1 MNDLEYAYLKR
12 RLAELFDVDI
22 GAYKAGHMRR
32 RLETFIAHHG
42 DGDPIALIKR
52 ADRDDGLR
60 SKLRRTL
67 TISVSSFFR
76 DPGQYALLR
85 SAVLPDLLGDTGRLQ
100 VWSAA
105 CSRGQEPYSLAM
117 VFLEMGVD
125 ARVRILA
132 TDIDEEALAVAREGG
147 PYTPEDVGNVSRLQ
161 MARHFVY
168 RDGHHWLTDEVK
180 RGVEFGKHDLIAGV
194 SRRMFGLIACR
205 NVLIYFEPAAKSEI
219 LRKLHRALAP
229 GGVLFVGAAEAP
241 MGEDSAL
248 FESLGGNFYRK
259 RDSD

>member
-1 MNDLEYAYLKR
+1 MNDLEYVYLKR
-12 RLAELFDVDI
+12 RIAERFDVDI
-22 GAYKAGHMRR
+22 GVYKAGQMRR

-67 TISVSSFFR
+67 TINVSSFFR
-76 DPGQYALLR
+76 DPGQYAQLR
-85 SAVLPDLLGDTGRLQ
+85 SNILPDLLGAAGRLH

-117 VFLEMGVD
+117 VFLGMGVD
-125 ARVRILA
+125 AGVRILA

-147 PYTPEDVGNVSRLQ
+147 PYRPEDVGNVSRLQ
-161 MARHFVY
+161 MARHFVS
-168 RDGHHWLTDEVK
+168 RDGCYWLTDEVK
-180 RGVEFGKHDLIAGV
+180 RQVEFGRHDLTADV
-194 SRRMFGLIACR
+194 SPPTYGLIACR
-205 NVLIYFEPAAKSEI
+205 NVLIYFEPTVKSEV
-219 LRKLHRALAP
+219 LRKLHLGLTP

-241 MGEDSAL
+241 MGEDRCL
-248 FESLGGNFYRK
+248 FDSLGGNFYRR
-259 RDSD
+259 RDGN